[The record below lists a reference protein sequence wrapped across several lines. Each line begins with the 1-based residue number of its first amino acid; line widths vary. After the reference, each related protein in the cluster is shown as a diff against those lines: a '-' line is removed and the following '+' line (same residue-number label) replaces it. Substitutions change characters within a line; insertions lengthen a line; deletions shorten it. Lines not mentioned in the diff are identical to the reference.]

1 MIRDM
6 ESEKKTL
13 NRRHD
18 GGFSGYLSD
27 EALDKLIAQVEKEEM
42 LHAPKYLKDDIMAQI
57 GHKKRSAKNRQLFVY
72 RAKVL
77 VAMAAALTIL
87 ILMPDD
93 RTENM
98 NGMWSVQQTQEESIE
113 QLALKRQENM
123 DAEWKKYLE
132 ARASGG
138 VRGFLSNI
146 NEKVTAFGESLYDSI
161 GRE

>member
-6 ESEKKTL
+6 ESEKK
-13 NRRHD
+13 NIIKRHD
-18 GGFSGYLSD
+18 GDFSGYLSD

-42 LHAPKYLKDDIMAQI
+42 LHAPKHLKDDIMAQI
-57 GHKKRSAKNRQLFVY
+57 GHKKRNAKNRQLFVY

-87 ILMPDD
+87 ILMPED
-93 RTENM
+93 RTENA

-113 QLALKRQENM
+113 RLAHKRQENM
-123 DAEWKKYLE
+123 DAEWEKYLE

-138 VRGFLSNI
+138 VRGLFRNI
-146 NEKVTAFGESLYDSI
+146 NKKVTEFGESLYDSI

>member
-6 ESEKKTL
+6 ESEKKNL

-42 LHAPKYLKDDIMAQI
+42 LHAPKHLKDDIMAQI
-57 GHKKRSAKNRQLFVY
+57 GHRKRNVKNRQLFVY

-113 QLALKRQENM
+113 QLALKRQANM
-123 DAEWKKYLE
+123 DAEWEKYLE

-146 NEKVTAFGESLYDSI
+146 NEKVTEFGESLYDSI